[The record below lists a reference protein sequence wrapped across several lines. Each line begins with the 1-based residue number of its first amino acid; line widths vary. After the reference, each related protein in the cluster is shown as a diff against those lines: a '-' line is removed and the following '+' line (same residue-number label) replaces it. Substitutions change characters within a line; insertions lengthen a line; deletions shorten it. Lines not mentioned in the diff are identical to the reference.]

1 MTILIEELWRAL
13 EAGGEAGGARR
24 VDDRHPSDLYAALDT
39 QSHPG
44 LVLITATAPPE
55 APVFEA
61 VEVTVTRRNDG
72 RHALG
77 LWLRAGALRGLFERL
92 CQDLVEASRN
102 LPPAAVANFVVTRLL
117 RWRRLLEAGADGVLQ
132 STELRGL
139 LGELLVLRECL
150 TEWPAAEVVAGWIG
164 PLDAPQDFALPSARL
179 EVKTIRPG
187 GSTARISSAD
197 QLDVHDADLFLVIAT
212 LARAAEGEGSFTAA
226 GLVNELRSRLAASAP
241 PATVADFE
249 SLLAAGGYAD
259 HPHYEQSRF
268 RLDAIRTFAVTDG
281 FPRLR
286 RSDLPVGLS
295 EVTYDIELSACGP
308 FAAQLPGPSHGA

>member
-1 MTILIEELWRAL
+1 MIEELWRAL

-24 VDDRHPSDLYAALDT
+24 VDDQHPSDLYAALDT

-55 APVFEA
+55 APTFEA
-61 VEVTVTRRNDG
+61 VEVTVARRSDG
-72 RHALG
+72 RHSLG

-92 CQDLVEASRN
+92 CQDLVEATRS
-102 LPPAAVANFVVTRLL
+102 LPPAAVPNFVVTRLL

-132 STELRGL
+132 ATELRGL
-139 LGELLVLRECL
+139 VGELLVLRQCL

-164 PLDAPQDFALPSARL
+164 PLNAHQDFALPSARL

-187 GSTARISSAD
+187 GSTTRISSAD
-197 QLDVHDADLFLVIAT
+197 QLDVDDADLFLVVAT
-212 LARAAEGEGSFTAA
+212 LASAAEGGGSFTAA
-226 GLVNELRSRLAASAP
+226 GLVAELRGRLAASASP
-241 PATVADFE
+241 TTIAGFE

-268 RLDAIRTFAVTDG
+268 RLDVVRTFAVTDG
-281 FPRLR
+281 FPRLK
-286 RSDLPVGLS
+286 RSELRAGVS
-295 EVTYDIELSACGP
+295 EVTYEIELSACGP